1 MSWGQSQR
9 QARRIHLPV
18 AEVFLVLAVF
28 ALPILAGAAARLLG
42 KPWWWGAI
50 VAIVIMLVAAIAPEP
65 EEGES
70 RLVAGDLVF
79 LFVVA
84 LIVAGLAW
92 LGARLAGRFVR
103 SA

>member
-1 MSWGQSQR
+1 M
-9 QARRIHLPV
+9 
-18 AEVFLVLAVF
+18 AEFFLVLAAF
-28 ALPILAGAAARLLG
+28 ALPVVAGAAARLLG

-50 VAIVIMLVAAIAPEP
+50 VAVALVLVAAIAPEP

-79 LFVVA
+79 L
-84 LIVAGLAW
+84 LIVCLIATGLVW
-92 LGARLAGRFVR
+92 LGALLAGRFVR

>member
-1 MSWGQSQR
+1 
-9 QARRIHLPV
+9 V
-18 AEVFLVLAVF
+18 AEIFLAVAVF
-28 ALPILAGAAARLLG
+28 ALPVLAGAAARGLG
-42 KPWWWGAI
+42 RPWWWGAI
-50 VAIVIMLVAAIAPEP
+50 VAVVVVLVAAIAPEP

-79 LFVVA
+79 LLIVA
-84 LIVAGLAW
+84 LIATGLAW

>member
-1 MSWGQSQR
+1 
-9 QARRIHLPV
+9 V
-18 AEVFLVLAVF
+18 AEVLFVLAAF

-42 KPWWWGAI
+42 RPWWWGAI
-50 VAIVIMLVAAIAPEP
+50 LAIVFMLVAAIAPEP

-79 LFVVA
+79 LLIVA
-84 LIVAGLAW
+84 LVVAGLAW

>member
-1 MSWGQSQR
+1 M
-9 QARRIHLPV
+9 
-18 AEVFLVLAVF
+18 AEVFFVLAVL

-42 KPWWWGAI
+42 RPWWWGAI
-50 VAIVIMLVAAIAPEP
+50 VAVAVMLVAAIAPKP

-79 LFVVA
+79 LLIVA

-92 LGARLAGRFVR
+92 LGARMAGRFVR